1 MRKLA
6 SIQRITDI
14 QPIDGADAIEV
25 ASILGWKVVIAKRD
39 GFKIGDLVVY
49 CELDSVLP
57 PKPEFEFLA
66 KYKYRV
72 KTVRLRGQVSQGL
85 CFPLSVLDGL
95 KYQNDTRENPMY
107 EWKEDQEVTEVLG
120 VTKYDPPEISSGGGF
135 LQGKTAGNFPCYVPK
150 TDEVRLQA
158 SPKLLKELV
167 GIPLY
172 VTEKV
177 DGTSATFSIFDGE
190 VNVCSRNRSVKEDGN
205 NVYWKMA
212 HKYNIIEILNNNLGI
227 AIQGEI
233 AGPGIQGNKLGL
245 TDIDLFIFNV
255 YDIKTGNYFTADQF
269 FEFCKVNNLVT
280 VPQMEDIIL
289 TDEPTIEEFLDLAKG
304 KYASGNPREGI
315 VVRARDN
322 EYSPSLKGRLSFK
335 VINNDFLL
343 KEK

>member
-6 SIQRITDI
+6 SIQRILEI
-14 QPIDGADAIEV
+14 KSIDNADKIEV
-25 ASILGWKVVIAKRD
+25 VSILGWKVVVKKD
-39 GFKIGDLVVY
+39 EFKVGDLCVY
-49 CELDSVLP
+49 VELDSVLP
-57 PKPEFEFLA
+57 PKPEFEFLV

-95 KYQNDTRENPMY
+95 KYQNDTREAPVY
-107 EWKEDQEVTEVLG
+107 EWKEDQEVTDILG
-120 VTKYDPPEISSGGGF
+120 VIKYDPPEISSGGGF
-135 LQGKTAGNFPCYVPK
+135 LQGQTAGNFPCYVPK
-150 TDEVRLQA
+150 TDELRLQA

-172 VTEKV
+172 VTEKI
-177 DGTSATFSIFDGE
+177 DGTSATFSILDGE
-190 VNVCSRNRSVKEDGN
+190 VNVCSRNRAVKDDKN

-212 HKYNIIEILNNNLGI
+212 RKYKIIDILNSNPGI

-245 TDIDLFIFNV
+245 AELDLFIFNV
-255 YDIKTGNYFTADQF
+255 YDIKIGSYFTADQF
-269 FEFCKVNNLVT
+269 FDFCKVNNLTT
-280 VPQMEDIIL
+280 VPQLDETIIL
-289 TDEPTIEEFLDLAKG
+289 TDEPTIEGFLNLAKG
-304 KYASGNPREGI
+304 KYASGHPREGI

-322 EYSPSLKGRLSFK
+322 KYSPSLKGRLSFK